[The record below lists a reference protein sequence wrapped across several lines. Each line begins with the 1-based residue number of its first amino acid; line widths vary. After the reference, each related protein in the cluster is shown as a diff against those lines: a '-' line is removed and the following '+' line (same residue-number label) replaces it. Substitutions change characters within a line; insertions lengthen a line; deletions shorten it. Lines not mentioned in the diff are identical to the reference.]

1 MLNCP
6 TTNPFLQSLQKL
18 MVGSTRSETLKVQE
32 QEREMAE
39 DMVGKTDSHSSLLLI
54 TCQDLFARI
63 AEATGE
69 TLESVYLMQE
79 AERNGLVDVL
89 NLKQVG
95 FSSSL
100 NIISSRLI
108 ISVFRKSRKSQLW
121 NQLKVKTNEEEIAP
135 ERFVFHVRLSC

>member
-6 TTNPFLQSLQKL
+6 TFLQSLQKL

-39 DMVGKTDSHSSLLLI
+39 DMVRKTDSHSGLLLFS
-54 TCQDLFARI
+54 CQDLFARI

-69 TLESVYLMQE
+69 TLESVYRMQE

-95 FSSSL
+95 FSVSL
-100 NIISSRLI
+100 NIISPHHI
-108 ISVFRKSRKSQLW
+108 GV
-121 NQLKVKTNEEEIAP
+121 
-135 ERFVFHVRLSC
+135 

>member
-1 MLNCP
+1 M
-6 TTNPFLQSLQKL
+6 
-18 MVGSTRSETLKVQE
+18 GSTRSETLKVQE

-39 DMVGKTDSHSSLLLI
+39 DMVRKTDSHSSLLLI
-54 TCQDLFARI
+54 TCQDLFVKI

-69 TLESVYLMQE
+69 TLESVYRMQE

-95 FSSSL
+95 FSVSL

-108 ISVFRKSRKSQLW
+108 ILVFRKSRKSQLW
-121 NQLKVKTNEEEIAP
+121 NQLKVKTKEEDIALAKK
-135 ERFVFHVRLSC
+135 RSVFQ

>member
-1 MLNCP
+1 
-6 TTNPFLQSLQKL
+6 

-39 DMVGKTDSHSSLLLI
+39 DM
-54 TCQDLFARI
+54 DLFAKI

-69 TLESVYLMQE
+69 TLESVYRMQE

-108 ISVFRKSRKSQLW
+108 ISVFRKSRKSQL
-121 NQLKVKTNEEEIAP
+121 
-135 ERFVFHVRLSC
+135 